1 MLKKIGIFLMV
12 FACGL
17 FLSKVWA
24 QGVEDVVKDVHI
36 KVKTG
41 VHGAGVDAKTKVKVG
56 EYDVLNTGANPN
68 VDWEISGR
76 INNAYFSGGGN
87 YYEDEDQA
95 YHANIDMQRYVTTE
109 FEYWRFWH
117 WLDHD
122 PLTNLYAAKTN
133 KLDAEGKPANA
144 IPPYVTYTDLQVG
157 REYGI
162 MRSEMQVK
170 NTLRVPTE
178 KFLTGLP
185 IEIKPFFN
193 YRKEVRRGERQ
204 ALTMSKCS
212 ACHVVSTGKRVNEY
226 IKDYVGGFVATH
238 RNRIGRFTVSYEY
251 LDRKFGENA
260 VAPENYYDI
269 PAHPGSGDYKFGE
282 KILYSGK
289 HPYSELPRSR
299 KWSHIAKLN
308 AYFPSFSTGVFT
320 NGIVSRTQNKNTGNR
335 FNLKSIFSRLSNS
348 MIPGLALNVHF
359 RWLDLS
365 NENVYKENKYEHS
378 GLPYG
383 TANPYS
389 GIDGKDAYTYS
400 RESAMSRDEWEV
412 GFDSAY
418 LLMPGVTLRGS
429 YRWRQISRDLDDLY
443 TQGDDD
449 TEEHMAKV
457 GVNAR
462 HRLPFNLSIAGRPIL
477 RLPITARLIYRYESI
492 AHPFAN
498 VNGVYT
504 GSTTGMA
511 GSTYKDFHNMR
522 DTTVTN
528 QPTRRDDIRFDI
540 TLPIMDNL
548 SLTAFYR
555 WKKEENDLANG
566 WRNWSHEPSVSLWY
580 APSLAEIGIPGSL
593 SLTGSFLFR
602 HGKTSSLLVEPI
614 YDG

>member
-12 FACGL
+12 FVCAL
-17 FLSKVWA
+17 FLSNAWA
-24 QGVEDVVKDVHI
+24 EEGGKDVHI

-76 INNAYFSGGGN
+76 INNAYFSGGGT

-122 PLTNLYAAKTN
+122 PLTNLYAAKTT
-133 KLDAEGKPANA
+133 KADASNA
-144 IPPYVTYTDLQVG
+144 VPPFVTYTDLQGG

-178 KFLTGLP
+178 KFLSGLP

-260 VAPENYYDI
+260 VAPEITYDT
-269 PAHPGSGDYKFGE
+269 PVHPG
-282 KILYSGK
+282 GK
-289 HPYSELPRSR
+289 GPIFDDRIQYIGRHEYGELPKSR
-299 KWSHIAKLN
+299 KWSHIAKAN
-308 AYFPSFSTGVFT
+308 AYFPSASTGLFVS
-320 NGIVSRTQNKNTGNR
+320 GISSRTQNYDEDLR

-348 MIPGLALNVHF
+348 MIPGLSLNIHF
-359 RWLDLS
+359 RWLDLANEARYVQS
-365 NENVYKENKYEHS
+365 NQPKSVAGPNAGYTWYEH
-378 GLPYG
+378 
-383 TANPYS
+383 NPALSYNS
-389 GIDGKDAYTYS
+389 LNPDYI
-400 RESAMSRDEWEV
+400 RNSAMSRDEWEV
-412 GFDSAY
+412 GLDSAY
-418 LLMPGVTLRGS
+418 LLMPGITLRGS
-429 YRWRQISRDLDDLY
+429 YRWRQIHRDFGY

-449 TEEHMAKV
+449 TEEHMAKI
-457 GVNAR
+457 GINAR
-462 HRLPFNLSIAGRPIL
+462 HRLPFNLSIAGKPIL
-477 RLPITARLIYRYESI
+477 RLPVTARLIYTFESI
-492 AHPFAN
+492 AHPFAS
-498 VNGVYT
+498 VNGAFVGEMATNPKGPFNGTQYWELQAARN
-504 GSTTGMA
+504 TTL
-511 GSTYKDFHNMR
+511 
-522 DTTVTN
+522 TN
-528 QPTRRDDIRFDI
+528 QPTRTDNIRFDI

-580 APSLAEIGIPGSL
+580 AL
-593 SLTGSFLFR
+593 SERLSFTGSFLYR
-602 HGKTSSLLVEPI
+602 HGKTSTLLCEPI